1 MQPFSVIYVFL
12 LQHER
17 VKEEKIAD
25 RTDGKDKITKKIKIK
40 KIIAGKNCSNPG
52 ACMNHLTP
60 WL

>member
-25 RTDGKDKITKKIKIK
+25 RNDGKDKITKKIKIK
-40 KIIAGKNCSNPG
+40 KS
-52 ACMNHLTP
+52 
-60 WL
+60 